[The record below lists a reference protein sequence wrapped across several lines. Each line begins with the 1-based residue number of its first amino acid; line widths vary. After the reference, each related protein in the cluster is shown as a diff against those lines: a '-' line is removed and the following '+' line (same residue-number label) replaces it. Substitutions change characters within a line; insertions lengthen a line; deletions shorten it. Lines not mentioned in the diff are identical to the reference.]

1 MRNDIKY
8 YPKMGLQT
16 FHFDHV
22 HITWDQQVP
31 LHQQE
36 TWELSYVIT
45 GGGVRTIGDVV
56 ENFSKGEII
65 LIPPNIPHCWSF
77 DENVHDDDGLIENIT
92 IVIENDFLE
101 KCKVMFPE
109 LSVVIAKI
117 LNNENAVS
125 FQGEILERLRGLMLL
140 MIGQESIERLSSFVK
155 LLELVSHCNE
165 MQVVGGPVSE
175 NKKEKK
181 LQEIRLFVLSN
192 YQRNI
197 TLDEMAKFAGMQK
210 ASFCVFFKKMTGK
223 SFFTF
228 LTEFRV
234 DSSCEMLLKTKL
246 SIAEISV
253 HSGFSDVP
261 YYNRIFKKIKGT
273 SPGKYRTQIQTVTAT
288 ENCD

>member
-1 MRNDIKY
+1 MRKDVKY

-36 TWELSYVIT
+36 TWELSYIIT
-45 GGGVRTIGDVV
+45 GSGNRVIGDVV
-56 ENFSKGEII
+56 EDFSKGEII

-77 DENVHDDDGLIENIT
+77 NEKVHDKEGKIENIT
-92 IVIENDFLE
+92 IVIENNFLAQ
-101 KCKVMFPE
+101 CKMMFPE
-109 LSVVIAKI
+109 LSAVIGEI
-117 LNNENAVS
+117 LANENAVS
-125 FQGEILERLRGLMLL
+125 FQGEILERLRTL
-140 MIGQESIERLSSFVK
+140 MIAMIEQDSIERLSSFVK

-165 MQVVGGPVSE
+165 MQVVGRPETE

-181 LQEIRLFVLSN
+181 LQEIRLFVLKN

-197 TLDEMAKFAGMQK
+197 TLDEIAKFAGMQK
-210 ASFCVFFKKMTGK
+210 TSFCVFFKKMTGQ

-228 LTEFRV
+228 LTGFRI
-234 DSSCEMLLKTKL
+234 DSSCEMLLKTRL

-261 YYNRIFKKIKGT
+261 YYNRVFKKLKGS
-273 SPGKYRTQIQTVTAT
+273 SPGNYRMQATIAT
-288 ENCD
+288 EN